1 MLAEPKLVAIPAM
14 PPTISFLPVK
24 DLKIDLKNYRT
35 RETTNEVDAVHALIA
50 LRPHYFW
57 DLMKSLIEDGYHGT
71 ENILVLE
78 ADGKKNVR
86 EGNRRIGAMKI
97 IHELLPRA
105 KFEIPE
111 DVQELLNNLPAAWKK
126 ENESVPSR
134 VYPELEAD
142 AVNRLVRLTH
152 GRGESAGRLNWEAI
166 ARSRFNRDVAKGNE
180 PGLDLLETY
189 LENAKKLTDEERER
203 WGGDY
208 PLTVLDEA
216 LQKVAQC
223 YSFGNAREVVD
234 KMDATPGLAK
244 ALGPIVHDI
253 GTEVLHTRDLRN
265 SSWGTKYGLP
275 TPPPKGSTGGSSGT
289 GSTGGSSGAGTGG
302 TSTSTSSGG
311 GTEGAGAGSAGA
323 APSAGGGAGGTTPP
337 ARGKRRP
344 TALDDPRSPARD
356 LKRFTP
362 AGTTSSKLVN
372 LRDEAVKLKL
382 DKTPIAFCFLL
393 RSMFELS
400 ARAYCLTNKIPQV
413 HIPKKKGDKPKD
425 KSLAELL
432 SESATHLIARR
443 TDPTV
448 IGKLRNADTEIKNK
462 SSILSVTGMNQLVHA
477 PNIIITPQQ
486 AAIGFHK
493 IFPLL
498 EELNR

>member
-1 MLAEPKLVAIPAM
+1 MPA
-14 PPTISFLPVK
+14 TISYLPVK
-24 DLKIDLKNYRT
+24 DLKIDLRNYRT

-78 ADGKKNVR
+78 SEGKKIVR

-111 DVQELLNNLPAAWKK
+111 DVQQLLNNLPATWRK

-134 VYPELEAD
+134 VYPASEAD
-142 AVNRLVRLTH
+142 AVTRLVRLTH

-180 PGLDLLETY
+180 PGLDLLEVY

-208 PLTVLDEA
+208 PLTVLNEA

-223 YSFGNAREVVD
+223 YSLGSAREVVD

-244 ALGPIVHDI
+244 VLGPIVHDI

-265 SSWGTKYGLP
+265 SHWGAKYGLP
-275 TPPPKGSTGGSSGT
+275 TPPPKGGTGGGSSSGGSSGGSSGT
-289 GSTGGSSGAGTGG
+289 GTGSSSSSGGTGGPGTGG
-302 TSTSTSSGG
+302 T
-311 GTEGAGAGSAGA
+311 GAGT
-323 APSAGGGAGGTTPP
+323 AGGGAGGTTPP
-337 ARGKRRP
+337 ARGKRKP
-344 TALDDPRSPARD
+344 TSLDDPRSPGRE

-372 LRDEAVKLKL
+372 LRDEAVKLKINI
-382 DKTPIAFCFLL
+382 TPIAFCFLL

-400 ARAYCLTNKIPQV
+400 ARAYCSTHKIHQV
-413 HIPKKKGDKPKD
+413 HIPKNKGGKPKD

-432 SESATHLIARR
+432 SESATHLIARH

-448 IGKLRNADTEIKNK
+448 ISRLRNAATEIKNK

-477 PNIIITPQQ
+477 SNIIITPQQ
-486 AAIGFHK
+486 ASIGFHK
-493 IFPLL
+493 VFPLL